1 MPRTCLAGLWLLAAL
16 AGCGGGDRPQTPAEL
31 KQGIVASRDEARSA
45 QEKKDAKRAAKA
57 ADRADE
63 LLAELRKSAREG
75 PAVQEAGTCL
85 PDAEKAAAEARY
97 WAELADEERRLAE
110 KVGGLKAKAYRAG
123 RGAALAGLFKGLSLA
138 ADQAGKQGLEKLP
151 EPAQA
156 AANGAAELAAGLTG
170 RAPLADGSP
179 DWAGISTDMDAL
191 SKELPPTVR
200 MMTAAGM
207 AVGAQDNFALYEVEA
222 IDAAALASPEQR
234 LYCRA
239 LRGWIYSLQG
249 WRHLSTREF
258 EALAAEAAEAA
269 DGADVPGAGR
279 CREILA
285 GVHLYMAFEHC
296 SGKEFEKADLELAR
310 AIKVMPDPWFA
321 GMQKA
326 MAEVVESERRAAA
339 DAGGARNLSQ
349 LAAGAD
355 GQWYAERLSRRAEEV
370 RNQKDKAGPFFDPA
384 LKRELVMHL
393 VAKAA
398 KDCPAAKKL
407 QGWLGA
413 SGALGRRMLEVLPGG
428 GQSGE
433 EPVATPVVGQ

>member
-1 MPRTCLAGLWLLAAL
+1 MPRACLAGLCLIAAL
-16 AGCGGGDRPQTPAEL
+16 AGCGGDDRPQTPAEL
-31 KQGIVASRDEARSA
+31 QQGIVVSRDDARSA
-45 QEKKDAKRAAKA
+45 REKKDAKAAAKA
-57 ADRADE
+57 ADRADK
-63 LLAELRKSAREG
+63 LLAELRKSAQEG
-75 PAVQEAGTCL
+75 PAVQEAGACL
-85 PDAEKAAAEARY
+85 PDAEKAAVEARY

-110 KVGGLKAKAYRAG
+110 KVGGLKARAYRAG

-138 ADQAGKQGLEKLP
+138 AEQAGKQGLEKLP

-156 AANGAAELAAGLTG
+156 AAGSAAELAAELTG

-207 AVGAQDNFALYEVEA
+207 AVGARDDFALYEIEA
-222 IDAAALASPEQR
+222 VDAAALASPEQR
-234 LYCRA
+234 VYRRA

-249 WRHLSTREF
+249 WRHLATREF
-258 EALAAEAAEAA
+258 EALAAEAG

-296 SGKEFEKADLELAR
+296 SGREFEKADLELAR

-321 GMQKA
+321 GMQNA
-326 MAEVVESERRAAA
+326 MARVVESERQAAD
-339 DAGGARNLSQ
+339 DAGGARNLGQ
-349 LAAGAD
+349 LAASAD

-370 RNQKDKAGPFFDPA
+370 RNEKDKAGPFFDPA
-384 LKRELVMHL
+384 FKRELVIHL

-398 KDCPAAKKL
+398 RDCPAAKKL

-413 SGALGRRMLEVLPGG
+413 SGSLGRRFLEVLPGG
-428 GQSGE
+428 GGRGE
-433 EPVATPVVGQ
+433 ESRPQDEAP